1 MIESIRTALLITLSI
16 LVVVIVV
23 RRFKLYVRTHLQPV
37 PQQVHLKAVEVMYH
51 PLRLRIAFHLPAA
64 EAVSPALL
72 GHGHARLRQWPTA
85 LLEAGDHA
93 LELPMEEVPEGHY
106 SIELATGS
114 QRTERRFTVRRT

>member
-23 RRFKLYVRTHLQPV
+23 RRFRQYVRIHLHPV
-37 PQQVHLKAVEVMYH
+37 PQQVHLRAVEVMYH
-51 PLRLRIAFHLPAA
+51 PLRLRIALHLPAA

-72 GHGHARLRQWPTA
+72 GQDHSLLRTWPA
-85 LLEAGDHA
+85 KHLQAGDHA

-106 SIELATGS
+106 SIELATGT